1 MLLLFY
7 QKDVNIMLKEEF
19 DYCLD
24 ELGLDRKTFA
34 ELTQVSYNTITNW
47 NDNKKPIPSWVH
59 SWLDN
64 YKKAKA
70 LDDIAKEISPYLE
83 KK

>member
-19 DYCLD
+19 DDYLN

-34 ELTQVSYNTITNW
+34 ELSHVSYNTITNW
-47 NDNKKPIPSWVH
+47 NDNKKPIPSWVK

-64 YKKAKA
+64 YKKAKVF
-70 LDDIAKEISPYLE
+70 DKIVKEISPYMST
-83 KK
+83 